1 MTHPIVCVL
10 LFYLLSFALS
20 EETDNRGQCTAG
32 YSGIVCYPIDC
43 CNRFVQCVDGVI
55 HPPQVLSRPLAHQQD
70 TAPGTNCKNREFI
83 LASQCSSV
91 SCPSELPD
99 WGSGTGGSSG
109 DDSSGSSGSNPD
121 NAGTDSV
128 TGQFKLNATNHGK

>member
-1 MTHPIVCVL
+1 MRPALLPHPINISAAIPTANNCFVFIYRPSLVSI
-10 LFYLLSFALS
+10 LS
-20 EETDNRGQCTAG
+20 
-32 YSGIVCYPIDC
+32 IDC

-55 HPPQVLSRPLAHQQD
+55 HPPQVRSRPLAHQQD
-70 TAPGTNCKNREFI
+70 TAPGTNCKNREFV

-99 WGSGTGGSSG
+99 WGSDTGGSSG
-109 DDSSGSSGSNPD
+109 DDSSGSNPD